1 MYLRV
6 WGYMGVTGGRPRKGN
21 GIDSTRWGSIWDFG
35 FCFRIATQWQKYGFD
50 LGNMGLEPC
59 NYYYNNFIL
68 LLINGLQY
76 GETNRIKPN
85 AIHQVFRP
93 FV

>member
-1 MYLRV
+1 MWV
-6 WGYMGVTGGRPRKGN
+6 WGYIGITGGRPRKGN

-59 NYYYNNFIL
+59 NYYYNNFIQL
-68 LLINGLQY
+68 G
-76 GETNRIKPN
+76 TNRLRLQKREQ
-85 AIHQVFRP
+85 AKKRAE
-93 FV
+93 